1 MAGDSGIALLGL
13 ALLYMLSKKNG
24 VPKNGINGVPWTP
37 KVNGINGVPWTP
49 TVTPSVNGYVAPL
62 VTPQIGGVT
71 YRTPELLEMAV
82 KFEEHLEENKGE
94 IEVYERKRRAASV
107 AAGVA
112 PPIPVLTKAIAYRAF
127 LQEKP
132 VRVTTGVYA
141 IR

>member
-13 ALLYMLSKKNG
+13 ALLYMLSGKRKNG
-24 VPKNGINGVPWTP
+24 VPPMNGVNGVPWTP
-37 KVNGINGVPWTP
+37 K
-49 TVTPSVNGYVAPL
+49 VNGYVAPL

-94 IEVYERKRRAASV
+94 IEVYERKRRAASKT
-107 AAGVA
+107 AGTA
-112 PPIPVLTKAIAYRAF
+112 PPVPVLTKAIAYRAF